1 MPEAAGFAN
10 RAQADSAK
18 FTRPDRRVALLRAD
32 GSPLLRL
39 AFDSISTGFWV
50 RGGEDSTVYRLDTWS
65 ADRLTP
71 SDSTLK
77 PKPARK
83 S

>member
-1 MPEAAGFAN
+1 AGFAN
-10 RAQADSAK
+10 PAQTDSAK
-18 FTRPDRRVALLRAD
+18 FARPDRQVTLIRAD
-32 GSPLLRL
+32 GSPLLKL
-39 AFDSISTGFWV
+39 AFDSTATGFWV
-50 RGGEDSTVYRLDTWS
+50 RGGEDSTVYRMDTWS

-77 PKPARK
+77 PKPAK